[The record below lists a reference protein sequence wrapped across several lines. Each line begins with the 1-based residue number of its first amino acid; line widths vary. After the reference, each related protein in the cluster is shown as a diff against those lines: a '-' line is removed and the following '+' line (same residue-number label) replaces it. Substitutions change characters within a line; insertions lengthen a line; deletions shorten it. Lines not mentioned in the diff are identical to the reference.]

1 MKKNKKIIEPP
12 EKVFYVVPFP
22 PNSIIKDET
31 VYKMVMGADG
41 HNHYQQPY
49 FWAAGAWHK
58 SKLNYQEVVEAATLV
73 TSIDPSC

>member
-1 MKKNKKIIEPP
+1 MKRTKKIVGLSENF
-12 EKVFYVVPFP
+12 FYVVPFP

-31 VYKMVMGADG
+31 IYKMVIGADR
-41 HNHYQQPY
+41 YQEPY

-58 SKLNYQEVVEAATLV
+58 SKLKYHEVVESATLV